1 MEPMEKNDVFYGDK
15 LRLARLLKGITQQQ
29 LGDLVSTTR
38 QYIHQL
44 ESGSRQPAED
54 VLFALCESLSVIP
67 SFFSSQLGNDVKL
80 EQCHFRKRKTTPVGL
95 ANRVLAYSS
104 VFEQLVMYLQSYID
118 LPTTNFP
125 VFESNTTKYSNL
137 EIEQAAESC
146 RSLWGLGTNKPISNV
161 TRALENNGIIITQFT
176 GVSEKVD
183 ALSVNRKYPIIVRN
197 DTKESVCRMRFDL
210 AHECGHFILHDGV
223 ETGDTQTESEAD
235 KFASAFLFPRAAF
248 YKEFPDFRG
257 RRLDWQL
264 IYDLKIRW
272 KMSVR
277 AIIYRANYFGLI
289 TAQQYRRANVWLNK
303 TGQSKNERHD
313 NLIPEEPPE
322 LLQNTINLLDQQFG
336 DSFKHIA
343 NKLGI
348 HPELLIQITGIPYQA
363 KPDCDNIIPLF

>member
-1 MEPMEKNDVFYGDK
+1 MEKNNSFFGDK
-15 LRLARLLKGITQQQ
+15 LRLARLIKGITQQQ

-54 VLFALCESLSVIP
+54 VLFALCESLSVTP
-67 SFFSSQLGNDVKL
+67 SFFNSQLGNDVKP

-104 VFEQLVMYLQSYID
+104 IFEQMVMYLQNYID
-118 LPTTNFP
+118 LPATNFP
-125 VFESNTTKYSNL
+125 EFGHDNTKYSNL

-146 RSLWGLGTNKPISNV
+146 RRLWGLGANNPISNV
-161 TRALENNGIIITQFT
+161 TRALENNGIIITQFA

-197 DTKESVCRMRFDL
+197 DAKESVCRMRFDL
-210 AHECGHFILHDGV
+210 AHECGHFILHDGI
-223 ETGDTQTESEAD
+223 ETGNTQTESEAD

-257 RRLDWQL
+257 HRLNWQL
-264 IYDLKIRW
+264 IYGLKIRW
-272 KMSVR
+272 KLSVR

-303 TGQSKNERHD
+303 TGQSKKERHD
-313 NLIPEEPPE
+313 DLIPEEPSE

-348 HPELLIQITGIPYQA
+348 HPELLSQITGIGYEA
-363 KPDCDNIIPLF
+363 KPGHDNIVPLFSCT

>member
-1 MEPMEKNDVFYGDK
+1 MEKNKTFIGDK

-29 LGDLVSTTR
+29 LGSLVSTTR

-54 VLFALCESLSVIP
+54 VLLALCEALSVTP
-67 SFFSSQLGNDVKL
+67 PFFASQLATDVKP

-95 ANRVLAYSS
+95 ANRVLAYSTI
-104 VFEQLVMYLQSYID
+104 FEQLVLYIQNYID
-118 LPTTNFP
+118 LPAINFP
-125 VFESNTTKYSNL
+125 LVDHDATKYSNS

-146 RSLWGLGTNKPISNV
+146 RRLWGLGTNNPISNV
-161 TRALENNGIIITQFT
+161 TRALENNGIIITQFS

-197 DTKESVCRMRFDL
+197 DAKESVCRMRFDL
-210 AHECGHFILHDGV
+210 AHECGHFILHDGI
-223 ETGDTQTESEAD
+223 ETGKPQTESEAD

-257 RRLDWQL
+257 RRLNWKL

-272 KMSVR
+272 KLSVR

-289 TAQQYRRANVWLNK
+289 TAQQYRSANVWLNK
-303 TGQSKNERHD
+303 TGQSKKERHD
-313 NLIPEEPPE
+313 NLISAEPPE
-322 LLQNTINLLDQQFG
+322 LLKSTIDLLDQQFG

-343 NKLGI
+343 NKLGV
-348 HPELLIQITGIPYQA
+348 HPELLSQITGIDYQA
-363 KPDCDNIIPLF
+363 KPGHDNIIPLF

>member
-1 MEPMEKNDVFYGDK
+1 METNKIFFGDK

-29 LGDLVSTTR
+29 LGSLVSTTR

-54 VLFALCESLSVIP
+54 VLFALCESLSVTP
-67 SFFSSQLGNDVKL
+67 SFFSSQLGNDVKP

-104 VFEQLVMYLQSYID
+104 IFEQLVMYLQNYID
-118 LPTTNFP
+118 LPATNFP
-125 VFESNTTKYSNL
+125 AFDHNTTKYSNL
-137 EIEQAAESC
+137 QIEQAAESC
-146 RSLWGLGTNKPISNV
+146 RRLWGLGTNNPISNV
-161 TRALENNGIIITQFT
+161 TRALENNGIIITQFA

-197 DTKESVCRMRFDL
+197 DAKGSVCRMRFDL

-235 KFASAFLFPRAAF
+235 KFASAFLFPRIAF
-248 YKEFPDFRG
+248 YREFPDFRG
-257 RRLDWQL
+257 RRLNWKV
-264 IYDLKIRW
+264 IYDLKVRW
-272 KMSVR
+272 KLSAR

-289 TAQQYRRANVWLNK
+289 TAQQYRGANVWLNK
-303 TGQSKNERHD
+303 TGQSKKERQD
-313 NLIPEEPPE
+313 DLIPEEPPE
-322 LLQNTINLLDQQFG
+322 LLKNTIDLLDQQFG

-343 NKLGI
+343 NKLGV
-348 HPELLIQITGIPYQA
+348 HPDLLSQITGIAYQA
-363 KPDCDNIIPLF
+363 KPIHDKIIPLF